1 MNKQQSLWTSDLTV
15 GSCVF
20 IKNNTG
26 LLFARHVTGVS
37 EREFLVEGIQSSFNK
52 TTACN
57 IEGTQAYPDRYDIR
71 EKYSLQKQREFLVG
85 LDVCKLTDLQIKHM
99 LASLSLARKAGDKTK
114 YSHIKQTVKQ
124 EGKESH
130 ELTESKTK

>member
-1 MNKQQSLWTSDLTV
+1 M
-15 GSCVF
+15 F